1 MSTADVSTTTP
12 AAEPGMPGATLAF
25 FTDLRAIIVDETQ
38 PLGNR
43 LQNVDARICLLT
55 GAPQPVEPYRQ
66 PEEIEDERSTL
77 EQILQRKAHYLVDL
91 AAAAGY
97 VLTIERRPRQPLAM
111 GNYDLEVSVWPKRA

>member
-1 MSTADVSTTTP
+1 
-12 AAEPGMPGATLAF
+12 MPGATLAF

>member
-1 MSTADVSTTTP
+1 MSTADVSTTTA
-12 AAEPGMPGATLAF
+12 AAEPGMPGATLQF

-55 GAPQPVEPYRQ
+55 GAPQPVKPYRQ
-66 PEEIEDERSTL
+66 PDEIEDERSTL
-77 EQILQRKAHYLVDL
+77 EQILRRKANDLVDL
-91 AAAAGY
+91 AAATGY
-97 VLTIERRPRQPLAM
+97 VLTIECRPRQPLAM